1 MKTIS
6 LKKVSAVAV
15 ASLGFGLLSVVP
27 ANAATVTVAY
37 TYTATTGGVNSK
49 AGATPGLV
57 GSAVTVTPTATI
69 TGTTV
74 TSVTPLVTT
83 FKVRDPN
90 GTDLTSGVLCTAG
103 ADVAGEIT
111 SISVAAGTCV
121 FTSSVAFKAAP
132 AGALGTIVFTPTM
145 GGTYTIRASSTNGI
159 GANNDITAVTEAAAA
174 GEIFVAG
181 AGVTIGS
188 SGKGTA
194 AGGGVTGGIAK
205 ALFAMKAHTN
215 PTTYN
220 LTSSGVGTIQTVVDG
235 TGGGLAT
242 VCDVAVPGI
251 AGASDYTQGA
261 AVTCADTTFATAE
274 ATVASTV
281 AGVQTLTWTAISAT
295 TGAPTVVSTLT
306 ITWGAAVVTGTVSAT
321 NSKSILSTDL
331 LTPFVGTADE
341 TISVINTANARAA
354 TIQVILNDTQSTPAA
369 IASKAITATISGSGL
384 LGGST
389 GTGTTLAYT
398 DATVTGTV
406 GRSITV
412 NTDSL
417 GQAFFGVFADG
428 SSGTGTITITQG
440 TTTIATET
448 VTFYGAVA
456 SFKATVKKNVVA
468 SGSATTAALDVVA
481 YDANSVVVPS
491 VGITV
496 TSGTTATIGSFT
508 ETTSSA
514 SEAKAGTAVVDV
526 TGVSGKFGSVVL
538 TIKDTSTGLISTTA
552 TVIVGALEAA
562 TVSAAF
568 DKTSYTPGQL
578 VTLTITAKDANATD
592 VGDSATAGALLIT
605 TNASVQGTMPTE
617 TAFKLGKQVITFYAP
632 SVTVPLSANIKLV
645 SGAAWSTA
653 LDDTTITA
661 TASVID
667 ANQTSLLTQIDAL
680 NAKIVALNALI
691 AKIMKKLGV
700 K

>member
-1 MKTIS
+1 VKTIS

-27 ANAATVTVAY
+27 ANAAFTSQTFTAVVTTTPAAATNTTPGAAGTAITLDLKTTLVGGAAGAAVAQ
-37 TYTATTGGVNSK
+37 TATYQ
-49 AGATPGLV
+49 L
-57 GSAVTVTPTATI
+57 
-69 TGTTV
+69 
-74 TSVTPLVTT
+74 L
-83 FKVRDPN
+83 DPN
-90 GTDLTSGVLCTAG
+90 GTDVTSGATFGTNATTIANLTKSNVANVYTLGIGIGLTEAVHTLGTVTYTPAMGGQYLLKVTTTAITVTDAHTALSASTISTMFVSGAG
-103 ADVAGEIT
+103 A
-111 SISVAAGTCV
+111 SVSAT
-121 FTSSVAFKAAP
+121 
-132 AGALGTIVFTPTM
+132 
-145 GGTYTIRASSTNGI
+145 
-159 GANNDITAVTEAAAA
+159 
-174 GEIFVAG
+174 
-181 AGVTIGS
+181 
-188 SGKGTA
+188 GKGTSTIGA
-194 AGGGVTGGIAK
+194 ITGGNAK
-205 ALFAMKAHTN
+205 VEFCMKAHVAN
-215 PTTYN
+215 AVYN
-220 LTSSGVGTIQTVVDG
+220 LTSAGVGTIQTVEQGAETVG
-235 TGGGLAT
+235 APTLA
-242 VCDVAVPGI
+242 GI
-251 AGASDYTQGA
+251 AGASDFTQGA
-261 AVTCADTTFATAE
+261 KATAQGDTLE
-274 ATVASTV
+274 CLLATVASTT
-281 AGVQTLTWTAISAT
+281 AGTQTLTWTAISST
-295 TGAPTVVSTLT
+295 TGAPTVAATAT

-331 LTPFVGTADE
+331 ATPFVGTADE

-369 IASKAITATISGSGL
+369 IASKAVTATISGSGL

-496 TSGTTATIGSFT
+496 TSGTTATIASFT

-632 SVTVPLSANIKLV
+632 SVTVPLSASIKLV

-667 ANQTSLLTQIDAL
+667 ANQSSLLTQIDAL

>member
-1 MKTIS
+1 VKTIS

-27 ANAATVTVAY
+27 ANAAFTSQTFTAVVTTTPAAATNTTPGAAGTAITLDLKTTLVGGAAGAAVAQ
-37 TYTATTGGVNSK
+37 TATYQ
-49 AGATPGLV
+49 L
-57 GSAVTVTPTATI
+57 
-69 TGTTV
+69 
-74 TSVTPLVTT
+74 L
-83 FKVRDPN
+83 DPN
-90 GTDLTSGVLCTAG
+90 GTDVTSGATFGTNATTIANLTKSNVANVYTLGIGIGLTEAVHTLGTVTYTPAMGGQYLLKVTTTAITVTDAHTALSASTISTMFVSGAG
-103 ADVAGEIT
+103 A
-111 SISVAAGTCV
+111 SVSAT
-121 FTSSVAFKAAP
+121 
-132 AGALGTIVFTPTM
+132 
-145 GGTYTIRASSTNGI
+145 
-159 GANNDITAVTEAAAA
+159 
-174 GEIFVAG
+174 
-181 AGVTIGS
+181 
-188 SGKGTA
+188 GKGTSTIGA
-194 AGGGVTGGIAK
+194 ITGGNAK
-205 ALFAMKAHTN
+205 VEFCMKAHVAN
-215 PTTYN
+215 AVYN
-220 LTSSGVGTIQTVVDG
+220 LTSAGVGTIQTVEQGAETVG
-235 TGGGLAT
+235 APTLA
-242 VCDVAVPGI
+242 GI
-251 AGASDYTQGA
+251 AGASDFTQGA
-261 AVTCADTTFATAE
+261 KATAQGDTLE
-274 ATVASTV
+274 CLLATVASTT
-281 AGVQTLTWTAISAT
+281 AGTQTLTWTAISST
-295 TGAPTVVSTLT
+295 TGAPTVAATAT

-331 LTPFVGTADE
+331 ATPFVGTADE

-369 IASKAITATISGSGL
+369 IASKAVTATISGSGL

-496 TSGTTATIGSFT
+496 TSGTTATIASFT

-568 DKTSYTPGQL
+568 DKSSYTPGQL

-632 SVTVPLSANIKLV
+632 SVTVPLSASIKLV

-667 ANQTSLLTQIDAL
+667 ANQSSLLTQIDAL

>member
-1 MKTIS
+1 MRLNERKIVKTIS

-27 ANAATVTVAY
+27 ANAAFSSQTFTAVVTTTPAAATNTTPGAAGTAITLDLKTTLVGGAAGAAVAQ
-37 TYTATTGGVNSK
+37 TATYQ
-49 AGATPGLV
+49 L
-57 GSAVTVTPTATI
+57 
-69 TGTTV
+69 
-74 TSVTPLVTT
+74 L
-83 FKVRDPN
+83 DPN
-90 GTDLTSGVLCTAG
+90 GTDVTSGATFGTNSTTIANLTKSNVANVYTLGIGIGLAEAVHTLGTVTYTPAMGGQYLLKVTTTAITVTDAHTALSASTISTMFVSGAG
-103 ADVAGEIT
+103 A
-111 SISVAAGTCV
+111 SVSAT
-121 FTSSVAFKAAP
+121 
-132 AGALGTIVFTPTM
+132 
-145 GGTYTIRASSTNGI
+145 
-159 GANNDITAVTEAAAA
+159 
-174 GEIFVAG
+174 
-181 AGVTIGS
+181 
-188 SGKGTA
+188 GKGTSTIGA
-194 AGGGVTGGIAK
+194 ITGGNAK
-205 ALFAMKAHTN
+205 VEFCMKAHVAN
-215 PTTYN
+215 DVYN
-220 LTSSGVGTIQTVVDG
+220 LTSAGVGVIQTVEQGAETVG
-235 TGGGLAT
+235 APTLA
-242 VCDVAVPGI
+242 GI
-251 AGASDYTQGA
+251 AGASDFTQGA
-261 AVTCADTTFATAE
+261 KATAAGNTLE
-274 ATVASTV
+274 CLLATVASTT
-281 AGVQTLTWTAISAT
+281 AGTQTLTWTAISAT
-295 TGAPTVVSTLT
+295 TGAPTVAATAT

-369 IASKAITATISGSGL
+369 IASKAVTATISGSGL

-496 TSGTTATIGSFT
+496 TSGTTATIASFT

-632 SVTVPLSANIKLV
+632 SVTVPLSASIKLV

>member
-27 ANAATVTVAY
+27 ANATNLTVAY
-37 TYTATTGGVNSK
+37 TYTATTGGVDSK

-57 GSAVTVTPTATI
+57 GSAVTVTPTATVSGAVATATI
-69 TGTTV
+69 PMT
-74 TSVTPLVTT
+74 TT
-83 FKVRDPN
+83 FTVVDPN

-103 ADVAGEIT
+103 ADVASNIT
-111 SISVAAGTCV
+111 AITVAAGTCA
-121 FTSSVAFKAAP
+121 FSYTVAVKASAP
-132 AGALGTIVFTPTM
+132 AGALGILVFTPTM
-145 GGTYTIRASSTNGI
+145 GGTYTIKASSPLSTTTDNI
-159 GANNDITAVTEAAAA
+159 AAVSAVVSA

-181 AGVTIGS
+181 AGVTVGS

-205 ALFAMKAHTN
+205 ALFAMKAHDN

-220 LTSSGVGTIQTVVDG
+220 LTSSGVGTIQTVIDG
-235 TGGGLAT
+235 AGGGLAT
-242 VCDVAVPGI
+242 VCDTANPGI
-251 AGASDYTQGA
+251 AGTSDYTQGA
-261 AVTCADTTFATAE
+261 AVTCAATTFAAVQ
-274 ATVASTV
+274 ATLASTV
-281 AGVQTLTWTAISAT
+281 AGVQTLTWTAISPT

-306 ITWGAAVVTGTVSAT
+306 ITWGAAVVTGTVSAA
-321 NSKSILSTDL
+321 NSTSILSTDL
-331 LTPFVGTADE
+331 ATPFVGTADE

-354 TIQVILNDTQSTPAA
+354 TIKVILNDTQATPAA
-369 IASKAITATISGSGL
+369 IASKAVTATISGSGL

-398 DATVTGTV
+398 DGTVTGTI

-412 NTDSL
+412 NTDAL

-428 SSGTGTITITQG
+428 SSGKGTITITQG
-440 TTTIATET
+440 TTVLATET

-468 SGSATTAALDVVA
+468 SGSATTGALDVVA
-481 YDANSVVVPS
+481 LDANSVVVPS

-514 SEAKAGTAVVDV
+514 AEAAAGTAVVDV
-526 TGVSGKFGSVVL
+526 TGVAATFGSVVL
-538 TIKDTSTGLISTTA
+538 TIKDTATGLISTTA
-552 TVIVGALEAA
+552 TIKVGALEAA
-562 TVSAAF
+562 AVTASF
-568 DKTSYTPGQL
+568 DKTSYTPGSL
-578 VTLTITAKDANATD
+578 VTLTLTAKDANAAD
-592 VGDSATAGALLIT
+592 VGDSTTASSLVIT
-605 TNASVQGTMPTE
+605 TNAAVQGTLPTA
-617 TAFKLGKQVITFYAP
+617 TAFVLGKQVITFYAP
-632 SVTVPLSANIKLV
+632 SVGVPLTANVKLA
-645 SGAAWSTA
+645 SSAAWSTA

-661 TASVID
+661 TAAVTDTSAALSTRID
-667 ANQTSLLTQIDAL
+667 SL
-680 NAKIVALNALI
+680 NAKIVALTALI
-691 AKIMKKLGV
+691 AKIMKSLKI

>member
-27 ANAATVTVAY
+27 ANATNLTVAY
-37 TYTATTGGVNSK
+37 TYTATTGGVDSK

-57 GSAVTVTPTATI
+57 GSAVTVTPTATVSGAVATATI
-69 TGTTV
+69 PMT
-74 TSVTPLVTT
+74 TT
-83 FKVRDPN
+83 FTVVDPN

-103 ADVAGEIT
+103 ADVASNIT
-111 SISVAAGTCV
+111 AITVAAGTCA
-121 FTSSVAFKAAP
+121 FSYTVAVKASAP
-132 AGALGTIVFTPTM
+132 AGALGILVFTPTM
-145 GGTYTIRASSTNGI
+145 GGTYTIKASSPLSTTTDNI
-159 GANNDITAVTEAAAA
+159 AAVSAVVSA

-181 AGVTIGS
+181 AGVTVGS

-205 ALFAMKAHTN
+205 ALFAMKAHDN

-220 LTSSGVGTIQTVVDG
+220 LTSSGVGTIQTVIDG
-235 TGGGLAT
+235 AGGGLAT
-242 VCDVAVPGI
+242 VCDTANPGI
-251 AGASDYTQGA
+251 AGTSDYTQGA
-261 AVTCADTTFATAE
+261 AVTCAATTFAAVQ
-274 ATVASTV
+274 ATLASTV
-281 AGVQTLTWTAISAT
+281 AGVQTLTWTAISPT

-306 ITWGAAVVTGTVSAT
+306 ITWGAAVVTGTVSAA
-321 NSKSILSTDL
+321 NSTSILSTDL
-331 LTPFVGTADE
+331 ATPFVGTADE

-354 TIQVILNDTQSTPAA
+354 TIKVILNDTQATPAA
-369 IASKAITATISGSGL
+369 IASKAVTATISGSGL

-398 DATVTGTV
+398 DGTVTGTI

-412 NTDSL
+412 NTDAL

-428 SSGTGTITITQG
+428 SSGKGTITITQG
-440 TTTIATET
+440 TTVLATET

-468 SGSATTAALDVVA
+468 SGSATTGALDVVA
-481 YDANSVVVPS
+481 LDANSVVVPS

-514 SEAKAGTAVVDV
+514 AEAAAGTAVVDV
-526 TGVSGKFGSVVL
+526 TGVAATFGSVVL
-538 TIKDTSTGLISTTA
+538 TIKDTATGLISTTA
-552 TVIVGALEAA
+552 TIKVGALEAA
-562 TVSAAF
+562 AVTASF
-568 DKTSYTPGQL
+568 DKTSYTPGSL
-578 VTLTITAKDANATD
+578 VTLTLTAKDANAAD
-592 VGDSATAGALLIT
+592 VGDSTTASSLVIT
-605 TNASVQGTMPTE
+605 TNAAVQGTLPTA
-617 TAFKLGKQVITFYAP
+617 TAFVLGKQVITFYAP
-632 SVTVPLSANIKLV
+632 SVGVPLTASVKLA
-645 SGAAWSTA
+645 SSAAWSTA

-661 TASVID
+661 TAAVTDTSAALSTRID
-667 ANQTSLLTQIDAL
+667 SL
-680 NAKIVALNALI
+680 NAKIVALTALI
-691 AKIMKKLGV
+691 AKIMKSLKI